1 MTDSEKQDLRELA
14 LDMLAHI
21 QTIDDKE
28 VAHIQ
33 ADAVMTSLLT
43 ALGFADVVRE
53 YEKVEKWYA

>member
-1 MTDSEKQDLRELA
+1 MTDSEREDLRDVA

-33 ADAVMTSLLT
+33 ADAVLINMLT